1 MKDHDKVYKLLKK
14 TPKGKVSTYKAI
26 SVVTGIHPRAVGMIL
41 HVNPDPIGAPCY
53 KIVMS
58 DGHISGYGGTG
69 GVKRK
74 AELLR
79 RDGIEIRNGKVD
91 LKKYLHKF

>member
-1 MKDHDKVYKLLKK
+1 MTNRIYLLLKK
-14 TPKGKVSTYKAI
+14 IPKGKVSTYGEI
-26 SVVTGIHPRAVGMIL
+26 SRVTGVHPRAVGMIL

-53 KIVMS
+53 KIVKS
-58 DGHISGYGGTG
+58 DGSLGGYGGVG

-79 RDGIEIRNGKVD
+79 KDGIEIRKGKVN
-91 LKKYLHKF
+91 LKKHLHEF